1 MSNKLDII
9 INQKQKEV
17 ETLKAKL
24 LLDPQHAINQLL
36 LGKKQSLRRDQFT
49 RAVSSPVLSI
59 IAEIKRKSPSKGHLA
74 AITDPVELANIY
86 IEGGADALSIL
97 TDTEFFAGHLDD
109 LIEVQK
115 NLIKPT
121 PILRKDFTIDE
132 IQIAEAIHAGAS
144 AILLIV
150 AALGEKTKLLLQR
163 AHELGIEALVEVHN
177 QVELDM
183 AVDFGAQIIGINNRD
198 LTTFK
203 IDTDQAFS
211 LAERLPKEVI
221 KIAESGI
228 LNPELARQYYKAGFN
243 GVLIGEA
250 LVTAA
255 DPKAFIRA
263 CKHEMS
269 H

>member
-17 ETLKAKL
+17 ADLKAKL
-24 LLDPQHAINQLL
+24 ALELQHEINLLL
-36 LGKKQSLRRDQFT
+36 LGKKQHVPMHDFSQAL
-49 RAVSSPVLSI
+49 AKPALSV

-74 AITDPVELANIY
+74 AIADPIALANTY
-86 IEGGADALSIL
+86 IDGGADVLSIL
-97 TDTEFFAGHLDD
+97 TDTEFFSGHLND
-109 LIEVQK
+109 LITVKQ
-115 NLIKPT
+115 NLSKAT

-132 IQIAEAIHAGAS
+132 VQIAEAIYAGAS

-150 AALGEKTKLLLQR
+150 AALGIKTKVLLQR

-177 QVELDM
+177 QAELEM
-183 AVDFGAQIIGINNRD
+183 AVDFDAKIIGINNRD

-203 IDTDQAFS
+203 IDTDQAFR
-211 LAERLPKEVI
+211 LVETLPKNVI

-228 LNPELARQYYKAGFN
+228 LNPELAQEYYKAGFD

-255 DPKAFIRA
+255 NPKEFIRA
-263 CKHEMS
+263 CKNEVS
-269 H
+269 Y